1 MPGPRLWR
9 RSPRNACVR
18 QGPGGRLYVT
28 VSVHVPVL
36 QDEVV
41 ALLRPR
47 PAGRYLD
54 ATIGLGGHAEA
65 ILRASEPTG
74 TLVGI
79 DRDADALAIAR
90 QRLAP
95 FEGRVTTLQ
104 GRYEALGQLVEPDAR
119 FDGILFDLGA
129 SSLQMDAAERG
140 FSFSR
145 QGPLDMRM
153 DRGVGRTAAD
163 LLGELSEEA
172 LADLI
177 FQWGEER
184 WSRRIAR
191 AIVTAR
197 HEKPIAT
204 TTELATVVGRSIPR
218 RLWPRHIHPA
228 TRTFQALRIAVNEEV
243 TGLGLALEEATRLLA
258 PGGRVAVISFHSLE
272 DRTVKQTWRRL
283 EAEAGLRIVTKRPIT
298 PGTAEQ
304 DANPRSRS
312 AKLRAAE
319 QPVPRPEVD

>member
-1 MPGPRLWR
+1 MH
-9 RSPRNACVR
+9 
-18 QGPGGRLYVT
+18 VT

-54 ATIGLGGHAEA
+54 VTIGLGGHAEA

-79 DRDADALAIAR
+79 DRDAEALAIAR

-95 FEGRVTTLQ
+95 FGGRVTTLQ

-163 LLGELSEEA
+163 LLGELSEEE

-197 HEKPIAT
+197 QEKPIAT

-319 QPVPRPEVD
+319 QPVARPEVD

>member
-1 MPGPRLWR
+1 LH
-9 RSPRNACVR
+9 
-18 QGPGGRLYVT
+18 VT

-54 ATIGLGGHAEA
+54 ATLGLGGHAEA

-95 FEGRVTTLQ
+95 FGGRVTTVQ
-104 GRYEALGQLVEPDAR
+104 ARYEALGQLVEPDAR

-129 SSLQMDAAERG
+129 SSLQMDAPERG

-163 LLGELSEEA
+163 LLDELSEEE

-204 TTELATVVGRSIPR
+204 TMELATVVGRSIPR

-243 TGLGLALEEATRLLA
+243 TGLGPALEEATRLLA
-258 PGGRVAVISFHSLE
+258 PAGRVAVISFHSLE

-298 PGTAEQ
+298 PGTVEQ

-312 AKLRAAE
+312 AKLRAVE
-319 QPVPRPEVD
+319 QPVAHPEVD

>member
-1 MPGPRLWR
+1 M
-9 RSPRNACVR
+9 
-18 QGPGGRLYVT
+18 
-28 VSVHVPVL
+28 SVHVPVL

-54 ATIGLGGHAEA
+54 VTIGLGGHAET

-74 TLVGI
+74 TLLGI
-79 DRDADALAIAR
+79 DRDADALALALE
-90 QRLAP
+90 RLAP
-95 FEGRVTTLQ
+95 FGGRVTLTQ
-104 GRYEALGQLVEPDAR
+104 GRYEALGKLVDPAAR

-153 DRGVGRTAAD
+153 DRSVGKTAAD
-163 LLGELSEEA
+163 LLCELDEEA

-191 AIVTAR
+191 GIVTAR
-197 HEKPIAT
+197 QEKPIAT
-204 TTELATVVGRSIPR
+204 TTALATVVGRAIPR

-243 TGLGLALEEATRLLA
+243 VGLGPALEEATRLLA
-258 PGGRVAVISFHSLE
+258 PGGRVVVISFHSLE

-283 EAEAGLRIVTKRPIT
+283 EAEGGLRIVTKRPVT

-304 DANPRSRS
+304 GANPRSRS
-312 AKLRAAE
+312 AKLRAVERPAA
-319 QPVPRPEVD
+319 QPEVI

>member
-1 MPGPRLWR
+1 M
-9 RSPRNACVR
+9 N
-18 QGPGGRLYVT
+18 

-47 PAGRYLD
+47 PTGRYLD
-54 ATIGLGGHAEA
+54 VTIGLGGHAEA

-74 TLVGI
+74 TLLGI
-79 DRDADALAIAR
+79 DRDGEALTLAR
-90 QRLAP
+90 KRLTS
-95 FEGRVTTLQ
+95 FGGRVTTMH
-104 GRYEALGQLVEPDAR
+104 GRYEALGKLVGPASR

-129 SSLQMDAAERG
+129 SSLQMDDAERG
-140 FSFSR
+140 FSFLR
-145 QGPLDMRM
+145 PGPLDMRM
-153 DRGVGRTAAD
+153 DRGAGRTAAD
-163 LLGELSEEA
+163 LLGELTEEE

-191 AIVTAR
+191 AIVAAR
-197 HEKPIAT
+197 QAAPIAT
-204 TTELATVVGRSIPR
+204 TTDLATVVGRSIPR

-243 TGLGLALEEATRLLA
+243 AGLGPALEAATRLLA

-272 DRTVKQTWRRL
+272 DRTVKQTWRHL
-283 EAEAGLRIVTKRPIT
+283 EAAGGLRIVTKRPIT
-298 PGTAEQ
+298 PGTDEQ
-304 DANPRSRS
+304 HANPRSRS
-312 AKLRAAE
+312 AKLRAVE
-319 QPVPRPEVD
+319 QPIAPSEVD